1 MSQARNPAQSP
12 FPDASADTESASDA
26 ESAGDAA
33 LRAALRFIAYR
44 PRSVAEVSKRLS
56 PAFAPAVV
64 DHTIDLCRRCG
75 YLDDADFAG
84 RWTES
89 RLRRKPRGTALLRR
103 ELRQKGIAEDLIA
116 HSLAEVDDQ
125 DNAYRA
131 GCRRAEL
138 WLHRDAMAY
147 PLFRRRMFAYLQRRG
162 FSGSVCAQTTG
173 QLWQD
178 FAPANADADSDANA
192 A

>member
-1 MSQARNPAQSP
+1 MSLARNPARSG
-12 FPDASADTESASDA
+12 FADTAGDA

-44 PRSVAEVSKRLS
+44 PRSVAEVRKRLS
-56 PAFAPAVV
+56 PAFAPAIV
-64 DHTIDLCRRCG
+64 DHTVDLCRRCG

-84 RWTES
+84 HWTAS
-89 RLRRKPRGTALLRR
+89 RLRRNPRGTALLRR
-103 ELRQKGIAEDLIA
+103 ELRQKGIAEELIDT
-116 HSLAEVDDQ
+116 SLADVDDP

-138 WLHRDAMAY
+138 WLSGDAMAY

-162 FSGSVCAQTTG
+162 FSGSVCAQTTAL
-173 QLWQD
+173 LWQD
-178 FAPANADADSDANA
+178 FAPDADADA
-192 A
+192 